1 MNKKIILAIPIII
14 LAIIILVIYF
24 KPTPTPTPTPTSTQ
38 TQTPTPTPTSTL
50 TLTSTENYETTSKTM
65 IDKLISGID
74 NSSSISEFTL
84 KIEKLDC
91 IENSNAGLDIK
102 IKTGPNGSIKNMFG
116 LAMFQF
122 HIPDDFKVNDSLINK
137 KLKVSSKGG
146 LFSNSGV
153 SKITI
158 DDTLVFDNLWVY
170 SENNLN
176 TIQIQKTFFEM
187 LLTLIG
193 LNKEETGTYTIKPGG
208 WFVFQTK
215 DPNTIFKGLSK
226 SINKYHHV
234 PYVPAIRID
243 KSSYIEGSFNFKS
256 LPFENTSWF
265 PFNFQYVNNNLIINI
280 YPDDLIKNLDKY
292 EMDKKFILVIDKSIL
307 SCKVIRTV
315 DINSYKNAPI
325 GAIVTDVTQK

>member
-1 MNKKIILAIPIII
+1 MNINISISSIAILVIS
-14 LAIIILVIYF
+14 LLILVIYF
-24 KPTPTPTPTPTSTQ
+24 TPTTPPTTTPPTTTPPTTTPPTQ
-38 TQTPTPTPTSTL
+38 KL
-50 TLTSTENYETTSKTM
+50 ENYEQPDVAFL
-65 IDKLISGID
+65 DKLLSGID
-74 NSSSISEFTL
+74 NYSISNFQL

-91 IENSNAGLDIK
+91 VENSNGGLDIK
-102 IKTGPNGSIKNMFG
+102 IKTGSNGSTQNLFG
-116 LAMFQF
+116 LTMFQF
-122 HIPDDFKVNDSLINK
+122 AIPDEFKVNDSVINK
-137 KLKVSSKGG
+137 KIKVSSKGG

-170 SENNLN
+170 SENNPN
-176 TIQIQKTFFEM
+176 TIQKTFFEM

-215 DPNTIFKGLSK
+215 DPNTIFKGLR
-226 SINKYHHV
+226 INKYHHV

-265 PFNFQYVNNNLIINI
+265 PFSFQYENKNLIINI
-280 YPDDLIKNLDKY
+280 YPDDLIKVDKY
-292 EMDKKFILVIDKSIL
+292 KKDEIFSVVIDKSIL
-307 SCKVIRTV
+307 SCKVIRSSNKDYPQMGISAV
-315 DINSYKNAPI
+315 
-325 GAIVTDVTQK
+325 VTDVTQK